1 MNNQFSDQMI
11 GTNETKKN
19 HTSSQKANVTYRS
32 LNPTKNKS
40 LLKTV
45 ILELQNRVTDDG
57 ERKELNLEYAE
68 QL

>member
-1 MNNQFSDQMI
+1 MKL
-11 GTNETKKN
+11 KKIIL
-19 HTSSQKANVTYRS
+19 HPRKANVTYRS

-57 ERKELNLEYAE
+57 ERKELNLEHAE